1 MSKKLSKNDFKIDPR
16 VTEFIDHL
24 EGGLVAAGLNFND
37 YHPQYVKLQQVDA
50 SSKTYDG
57 LIFSQVAKSEDPI
70 YQVCVAND
78 GVHFY
83 GANSSKLPF
92 NFDQSPSRVAIL
104 FLVAMIKEE
113 IIDPP
118 NCPHCQEDK

>member
-1 MSKKLSKNDFKIDPR
+1 MSKNELNIDPR

-24 EGGLVAAGLNFND
+24 EGGLAAAGLSFND
-37 YHPQYVKLQQVDA
+37 YLPQYVRLEHADD

-57 LIFSQVAKSEDPI
+57 LIFSQVANPSDNLYK
-70 YQVCVAND
+70 VCVAND

-83 GANSSKLPF
+83 GANASKLPF
-92 NFDQSPSRVAIL
+92 NFDQSPAKVAIL
-104 FLVAMIKEE
+104 FIVAMIKEE

-118 NCPHCQEDK
+118 NCPHCEEKKK

>member
-1 MSKKLSKNDFKIDPR
+1 MNKKEFNFDPR
-16 VTEFIDHL
+16 VREFIDHL
-24 EGGLVAAGLNFND
+24 EGGLAAAGLSFAD
-37 YHPQYVKLQQVDA
+37 YLPQYVILEHADDKT
-50 SSKTYDG
+50 KTYDG
-57 LIFSQVAKSEDPI
+57 LIFSQVAKSYDPI

-78 GVHFY
+78 CVHFY

>member
-1 MSKKLSKNDFKIDPR
+1 MSNLNIDPR
-16 VTEFIDHL
+16 VTEFVDHL
-24 EGGLVAAGLNFND
+24 EGGLAAAGLSFAD
-37 YHPQYVKLQQVDA
+37 YLPQYVKLEHAEDQ
-50 SSKTYDG
+50 SKTYDG
-57 LIFSQVAKSEDPI
+57 LIFSQVANPSDNLYK
-70 YQVCVAND
+70 VCVTQD

-83 GANSSKLPF
+83 GENASKLPF

-118 NCPHCQEDK
+118 SCPHCEEQKNK